1 MFEEEHKWFQ
11 NPLFFKFF
19 NLSFTHGPS
28 TLLSSSHQIIEKVES
43 LVNTPLCDHSWKT
56 LDSFLIKARVDLEVS
71 D

>member
-1 MFEEEHKWFQ
+1 MVSKSSFFQ
-11 NPLFFKFF
+11 ILY
-19 NLSFTHGPS
+19 LSFTHGPS

-43 LVNTPLCDHSWKT
+43 LVNTPLRDHSWKT